1 MEPES
6 TSPESGAV
14 TELYNL
20 RVSVDRIEGRSVC
33 GMRVGDYFD
42 LVNSSQLSLPA
53 GRPFCVYALASVLPF
68 LAAKQRCLPDG
79 DWLERDSL
87 FSCPD
92 PEERLIMRVRRT
104 GRCRLNTEDL
114 T

>member
-6 TSPESGAV
+6 TSTQSGAV

-20 RVSVDRIEGRSVC
+20 RVSVHRIEGRSVC

-42 LVNSSQLSLPA
+42 LVNSAQLRLPD
-53 GRPFCVYALASVLPF
+53 GRAFCVYALASVLPF
-68 LAAKQRCLPDG
+68 LAAKQRQLPDG
-79 DWLERDSL
+79 DWLEQDAL

-92 PEERLIMRVRRT
+92 PEERVIMRVERS